1 MVPGEW
7 NGLQVPGWSPY
18 VSCRSGEDSDLQR
31 APGTVSLVVDIGRGE
46 PEDNGK
52 DKGRAGELF
61 KSKIHPTH
69 NAPGATT
76 TLRKANSPS
85 RRE

>member
-7 NGLQVPGWSPY
+7 NGLQVPGWSPH

-31 APGTVSLVVDIGRGE
+31 APGTVSPVVDIGRGE

-52 DKGRAGELF
+52 DEGRAGEH
-61 KSKIHPTH
+61 K
-69 NAPGATT
+69 
-76 TLRKANSPS
+76 
-85 RRE
+85 